1 MKLETLHYSDS
12 ESAEYKTLSK
22 KVFFQTKFAFLR
34 SHRGLR
40 ENKMHLLISPTHG
53 GKSTAV
59 RSTLFDVILNNR
71 DKRVLIVLSE
81 ETVEEFKIE
90 FSKTFPSHDI
100 LGNVM
105 LMSEQDGAK
114 CPIELKKMI
123 ASAITASNC
132 DLLFYDNV
140 TTSILY
146 PDDFKTQESTALW
159 LKALSKKVSLF
170 LIAHTNENSGANK
183 LLTEGDIR
191 GSKKLPNLVEFL
203 YVLQPIM
210 VGNKM
215 FQFINVRKHRGQDVD
230 NKLFRLYYN
239 PELSTFDR
247 DQAVGFDDVKEVFK
261 MRNKLGDK

>member
-1 MKLETLHYSDS
+1 MRLESLSYSN
-12 ESAEYKTLSK
+12 EEVSK
-22 KVFFQTKFAFLR
+22 YQQITKQVYFQTKFAFLR

-59 RSTLFDVILNNR
+59 RSILFDVILNNR
-71 DKRVLIVLSE
+71 NKQVLIILSE

-90 FSKTFPSHDI
+90 FSKTFPAHDI
-100 LGNVM
+100 LENVT
-105 LMSEQDGAK
+105 LLSEQDGGVTI
-114 CPIELKKMI
+114 PELKKVI
-123 ASAITASNC
+123 YGAINASKC

-146 PDDFKTQESTALW
+146 PDDLKTQETTALW
-159 LKALSKKVSLF
+159 FKALSKKVTLF
-170 LIAHTNENSGANK
+170 LIAHTNDLSGANK
-183 LLTEGDIR
+183 LLTESDIR

-210 VGNKM
+210 VGNKL
-215 FQFINVRKHRGQDVD
+215 FQFINTRKHRGQDSE

-239 PELSTFDR
+239 PQFSTFDK
-247 DQAVGFDDVKEVFK
+247 DMAVDFNDVKEVFK